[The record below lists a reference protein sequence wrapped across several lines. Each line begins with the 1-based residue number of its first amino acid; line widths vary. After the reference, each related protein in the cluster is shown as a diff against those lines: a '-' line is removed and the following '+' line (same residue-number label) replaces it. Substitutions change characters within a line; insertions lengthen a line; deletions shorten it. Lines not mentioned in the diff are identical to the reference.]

1 MVVAEFL
8 ESRTTQFDCGMDARH
23 PPGAI
28 MQGLELHMGMP
39 RSRMPSLV
47 RWRAVIYVGLL
58 LVSVALILLARERA
72 ASSPPAVTGT
82 GAAPLR

>member
-1 MVVAEFL
+1 
-8 ESRTTQFDCGMDARH
+8 
-23 PPGAI
+23 
-28 MQGLELHMGMP
+28 
-39 RSRMPSLV
+39 MPSLV

-72 ASSPPAVTGT
+72 ASSPPAVTGA